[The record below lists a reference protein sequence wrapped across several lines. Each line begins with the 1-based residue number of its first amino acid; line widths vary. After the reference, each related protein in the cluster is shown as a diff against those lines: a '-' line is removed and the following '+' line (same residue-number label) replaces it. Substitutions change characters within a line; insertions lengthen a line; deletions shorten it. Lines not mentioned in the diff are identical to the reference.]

1 VVPFTHAVSLSGA
14 LIREWSVMRAPS
26 PQAITQLLLAWQS
39 GDRQALDALVPVVH
53 EQLRRLAH
61 RSMKR
66 ERAGHLLQ
74 TTALVNEAY
83 LNLVDARKVMWRDRA
98 HFFAICAK
106 LMREILVHY
115 ARGRDAQK
123 RGGGFRQVSLDES
136 ALHAPA
142 PDADLLDLDEALTA
156 LDSFDARKARVV
168 ELRFFGGLTLD
179 ETAEVLKVSAD
190 TVARDWDFAKT
201 WLYREMTRSPKA
213 GARSTGERG

>member
-1 VVPFTHAVSLSGA
+1 
-14 LIREWSVMRAPS
+14 MRAPS
-26 PQAITQLLLAWQS
+26 PQAITRLLLAWQA
-39 GDRQALDALVPVVH
+39 GDRHALDVLVPVVY
-53 EQLRRLAH
+53 EELRRLAH
-61 RSMKR
+61 RSLKR

-83 LNLVDARKVMWRDRA
+83 LNLVDVRKVVWRDRV
-98 HFFAICAK
+98 HFFAISAK

-115 ARGRDAQK
+115 ARGRDTQK
-123 RGGGFRQVSLDES
+123 RGRGFRQISLDES
-136 ALHAPA
+136 ALYAPA
-142 PDADLLDLDEALTA
+142 PSGQLLDLDDALTA

-201 WLYREMTRSPKA
+201 WLYREMTRSPGG
-213 GARSTGERG
+213 GAVSGGKGE

>member
-1 VVPFTHAVSLSGA
+1 
-14 LIREWSVMRAPS
+14 MRAPP
-26 PQAITQLLLAWQS
+26 PQAITQLLLAWQA
-39 GDRQALDALVPVVH
+39 GDRQALDLLVPVVY
-53 EQLRRLAH
+53 EELRRLAH
-61 RSMKR
+61 RSLKR
-66 ERAGHLLQ
+66 EGAGHLLQ

-83 LNLVDARKVMWRDRA
+83 LNLVDVRKVMWRDRA
-98 HFFAICAK
+98 HFFAICAR

-115 ARGRDAQK
+115 ARNRDAQK

-156 LDSFDARKARVV
+156 LNAFDARKARVV

-179 ETAEVLKVSAD
+179 ETAEVLSVSAD

-201 WLYREMTRSPKA
+201 WLYREMTRAPMRGA
-213 GARSTGERG
+213 GSAGKGE

>member
-1 VVPFTHAVSLSGA
+1 
-14 LIREWSVMRAPS
+14 MRAPS
-26 PQAITQLLLAWQS
+26 PQAITHLLLAWQA
-39 GDRQALDALVPVVH
+39 GDRQALGSLVPVVH
-53 EQLRRLAH
+53 DELRRLAH

-83 LNLVDARKVMWRDRA
+83 LNLVDVRNVTWRDRV
-98 HFFAICAK
+98 HFFAICAR

-136 ALHAPA
+136 ALYAPA
-142 PDADLLDLDEALTA
+142 PDADLLDLDDALVA
-156 LDSFDARKARVV
+156 LDAFHARKARVV

-179 ETAEVLKVSAD
+179 ETADVLKVSAD

-201 WLYREMTRSPKA
+201 WLYREMTRSRTD
-213 GARSTGERG
+213 GTRSHRDSR